1 MAVGTRIAPICAGA
15 FILGATGP
23 LDGLSAT
30 AHWTAER
37 GVRVPRAG

>member
-1 MAVGTRIAPICAGA
+1 MGAAG
-15 FILGATGP
+15 L

-37 GVRVPRAG
+37 GVRVPRAGRGRAWR